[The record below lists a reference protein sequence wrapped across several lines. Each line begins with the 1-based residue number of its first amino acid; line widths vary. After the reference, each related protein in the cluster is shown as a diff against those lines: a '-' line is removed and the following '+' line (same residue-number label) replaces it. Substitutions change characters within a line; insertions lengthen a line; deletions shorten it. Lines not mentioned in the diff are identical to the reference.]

1 MPLSFEELARRAGWL
16 YTRSIEYEGRILV
29 HMPLVYATRVDAELA
44 AYARALGRFPG
55 LCAYAGPFPFEVL
68 HEVVAVCDPAAVRTF
83 AAWCLDELR
92 LDDALARRW
101 VRHAA
106 RLLVDLP
113 ESCIAFEAR
122 RLDGVKAE
130 EELRHACGIVTDA
143 IALNLANPFVE
154 LHASEQAVQLTSPT
168 AEFSSDRW
176 FHERLDAL
184 RARVARGSAIWAD
197 FVDFAW
203 EAGFLPRRDEQRAL
217 WQDPSRV
224 AEALGWTGARGT
236 VRVKPRRPDLGTLPP
251 TGAFEPASLLRLFGY
266 LEEIRHYWQT
276 RLFARVLP
284 DPAEPASLACP
295 TGNPPRPQAPR
306 PRLATTKTAPPKA
319 AGLVRLQDLSLD
331 VPPFAVVE
339 RVDGPAVRDALR
351 SLGESPD
358 GYSVRSAAPAEDAAS
373 SSMAGR
379 FLSFNG
385 VGAEAVEP
393 AARAIVEHHRR
404 TAGGDCAVI
413 LQHTFAGYLSGVAFL
428 EEDAVVIE
436 ATFGSC
442 RNIVDGSVVPYRSTH
457 RAGAW
462 THDFAPD
469 DTECAVFT
477 CAAGCF
483 KAPCSPLAPGAPLVA
498 RTQPFPGRPRL
509 LLEPVTREWYVY
521 GHRPSAPPAWYET
534 RIASRFLELAPL
546 LPHSDVEWSA
556 DAAGRLV
563 FLQARPI
570 TAPLPRGEA
579 PSSDEPALRGICGIP
594 ASPGRFRGPIVRP
607 GAPHTRCDV
616 LMLTQVSEV
625 EYDALARC
633 GAVLA
638 STGGRLSHIAIL
650 CRELRIPCITG
661 LGTLLSA
668 GAIVELDGATGVVRI
683 AS

>member
-1 MPLSFEELARRAGWL
+1 VSLSFEELAQRAGWL
-16 YTRSIEYEGRILV
+16 YTRSIEYEGWIFV

-44 AYARALGRFPG
+44 AYARALGRFPY
-55 LCAYAGPFPFEVL
+55 LCAYGGTFPFEVL
-68 HEVVAVCDPAAVRTF
+68 HDVVAVCDPTAVRTF

-106 RLLVDLP
+106 RLLVALP

-122 RLDGVKAE
+122 LLDSVKAE
-130 EELRHACGIVTDA
+130 EELRHACEIVTDA

-154 LHASEQAVQLTSPT
+154 LHASEQAVQLTS
-168 AEFSSDRW
+168 EFSSDRW
-176 FHERLDAL
+176 FHERLDTL
-184 RARVARGSAIWAD
+184 RARVARGSAIWTD

-203 EAGFLPRRDEQRAL
+203 EAGFLPRRDGQRAL

-236 VRVKPRRPDLGTLPP
+236 VRLKPRRPDLGTLPS
-251 TGAFEPASLLRLFGY
+251 TDAFEPASLLRLFGY
-266 LEEIRHYWQT
+266 LEEFRHYWQT
-276 RLFARVLP
+276 RLFARVPP
-284 DPAEPASLACP
+284 DPAKPASIACP
-295 TGNPPRPQAPR
+295 ASTRLRAQATR
-306 PRLATTKTAPPKA
+306 PRLTTTKTTPPKA

-339 RVDGPAVRDALR
+339 WVDGPAVRDALR

-358 GYSVRSAAPAEDAAS
+358 GLSVRSAAPAEDAAS

-385 VGAEAVEP
+385 VDEEEVEP
-393 AARAIVEHHRR
+393 AARVIVEHHRR
-404 TAGGDCAVI
+404 TTGGDCAVI

-428 EEDAVVIE
+428 EEDMVVIE

-462 THDFAPD
+462 THDFAPN

-483 KAPCSPLAPGAPLVA
+483 ETPCSPLEPGAPLVS
-498 RTQPFPGRPRL
+498 RMQPFPERPRL
-509 LLEPVTREWYVY
+509 LLVPVTREWYVY

-534 RIASRFLELAPL
+534 RIANRFLDLAPL

-579 PSSDEPALRGICGIP
+579 PPPEEPALRGICGIP

-607 GAPHTRCDV
+607 GAPHTQCDV

-625 EYDALARC
+625 EYDEMARC

-638 STGGRLSHIAIL
+638 SMGGRLSHIAIL
-650 CRELRIPCITG
+650 CRELQIPCITG

-668 GAIVELDGATGVVRI
+668 GTIVELDGATGVVRI